1 MRQRTWWLVVGMVA
15 AVLSGAGTAE
25 AVSGNADGTYTVTVT
40 KIETSKDAGATYV
53 TLFSG
58 SQAINIAAANAGATA
73 AGLVSGVALA
83 PGTYTVIRTTMGAT
97 LSVKGYINISGSTYY
112 TDGGSD
118 SGAFTANGGVEDT
131 PGGDYAISTFTIP
144 AEFRTNTDTSVSITV
159 REGGVGPTV
168 SIAFDTSGV
177 ITNSGGLPSVGGPT
191 VTVTSS

>member
-1 MRQRTWWLVVGMVA
+1 MRTRGWWWVVGIA
-15 AVLSGAGTAE
+15 AVVLGGAGDAC

-40 KIETSKDAGATYV
+40 KIEASKDAGTTYV

-73 AGLVSGVALA
+73 ASLVSGTALA

-97 LSVKGYINISGSTYY
+97 LSVKGYINISGSTWY
-112 TDGGSD
+112 TDGGAD
-118 SGAFTANGGVEDT
+118 TGAFSSNAGNDT

-159 REGGVGPTV
+159 RGGGVGPTAN
-168 SIAFDTSGV
+168 IAFDTSNV